1 MRSFCEAFMAKFNDE
16 KSEILLIETKE
27 YRDEVVR
34 TRKTNK
40 TTSSR
45 IDQFIRIVKIKE
57 SLRTLEAYISN
68 NNKTSV
74 QLENILEIQAKILES
89 WSRINLLTK
98 GKELVLKA
106 LLQSRVIYLAIAN
119 KMPKDIAQ
127 RMTCQ
132 MKFFIQ
138 EGKRSLM
145 NQTDATEPKNNR
157 GLNLPDIETRLEVTQ
172 VMWLKKY
179 LVPIT
184 ERPLWAFVTDQVIFK
199 YTQKSPVVNDWN
211 KINQILQTW
220 DITDTKE
227 KKVPIYIKDVIVVNK
242 DQRRKILL

>member
-1 MRSFCEAFMAKFNDE
+1 MRSFYEAFMAKFNDE

-132 MKFFIQ
+132 MKFFI
-138 EGKRSLM
+138 
-145 NQTDATEPKNNR
+145 
-157 GLNLPDIETRLEVTQ
+157 
-172 VMWLKKY
+172 
-179 LVPIT
+179 
-184 ERPLWAFVTDQVIFK
+184 
-199 YTQKSPVVNDWN
+199 
-211 KINQILQTW
+211 
-220 DITDTKE
+220 
-227 KKVPIYIKDVIVVNK
+227 
-242 DQRRKILL
+242 